1 MWVVA
6 LVLVLA
12 GFMLKHLGVDN
23 IPIAAFLVIAIVVFC
38 VVYAKAAA
46 AQEGFSAGKAPKD
59 VLDCLS
65 NLNSTLSDDLVVD
78 KYRQQYEDSI
88 VQLKKW
94 SNLTILKNIA
104 TNNLC
109 NDDSAKSM
117 QTVNNINALMQFEAN
132 LDKVT
137 AFLDS
142 T

>member
-23 IPIAAFLVIAIVVFC
+23 IPIAAFLVIAVVAFC
-38 VVYAKAAA
+38 VVYAKAA